1 MGFYGLME
9 GKGRK
14 VRTHGGK
21 ERGRQQQPTDT
32 TGIPHLKPLKYKIK

>member
-14 VRTHGGK
+14 VRTRGGK
-21 ERGRQQQPTDT
+21 ERGRQQPVDT
-32 TGIPHLKPLKYKIK
+32 TGIPYLKPLKYKMK

>member
-14 VRTHGGK
+14 VRTCGGK
-21 ERGRQQQPTDT
+21 GRNKKQGRGEQR
-32 TGIPHLKPLKYKIK
+32 G